1 MEKNKKIKIIYN
13 KYDDLNTL
21 YSELK
26 KNHNI
31 DSVYIVLPDKYLV
44 DHCKAAIISGIKKIM
59 VEKPVGNPA

>member
-44 DHCKAAIISGIKKIM
+44 DHCKAAIISGI
-59 VEKPVGNPA
+59 